1 VQVDMMRR
9 DDRASLPSVDRL
21 ISSPEGMLLTERYGR
36 TLLLEAMRGVLAE
49 QRTRLASEPGAR
61 CPADDVLAAA
71 CASRIAALLRPSL
84 RPVFNLSG
92 TVLHTNLGRA
102 LLPEAAVA
110 AAVAA
115 MARPVNLEYDVDGA
129 TRGER
134 DSHVETWLTRLTGA
148 EAAVVV
154 NNNAAAV
161 YLALYALARRR
172 EVLVSRGELVEIG
185 GSFRIP
191 DIMASAGC
199 KLREVGTTNRTHP
212 QDFARAIGKSTGAIM
227 KVHTSNYAIHGFTAS
242 VPESELAAIARQ
254 HALPFIHDLG
264 SGTLVNLEE
273 FGLPHEPT
281 PREAIVNGA
290 DVVTFSGDK
299 LLGGPQCGLIVGRR
313 ELIAKIRK
321 NPMKRALRIDKIRL
335 AALEAVLRLYASP
348 EKLSQ
353 YLPALRMLTRAQVEI
368 RIQAARILPMIAKAA
383 AGLATARIVDCVSQ
397 IGSGALPV
405 DTLPSAGIALT
416 PRGKRRSGAADALA
430 AAFRALPVPVIG
442 RLNEGELILDLRC
455 LGDEQEFVSQLHQL
469 ALPQGAP

>member
-1 VQVDMMRR
+1 
-9 DDRASLPSVDRL
+9 L
-21 ISSPEGMLLTERYGR
+21 IGSAEGMRLAERYGR
-36 TLLLEAMRGVLAE
+36 TLLLEAVRGVLAGE
-49 QRTRLASEPGAR
+49 RTRLASDPGAR
-61 CPADDVLAAA
+61 CPPDDVLAAA
-71 CASRIAALLRPSL
+71 CASRIEALLRPSL

-110 AAVAA
+110 AAVDA
-115 MARPVNLEYDVDGA
+115 MVRPVNLEYDVDDA
-129 TRGER
+129 ARGER
-134 DSHVETWLTRLTGA
+134 DSHVEAWLTRLTGA

-199 KLREVGTTNRTHP
+199 KLREVGTTNRTHL
-212 QDFARAIGKSTGAIM
+212 QDFVGAIGTGTGAIM
-227 KVHTSNYAIHGFTAS
+227 KVHTSNYAVQGFTAS

-254 HALPFIHDLG
+254 HAVPLINDLG

-281 PREAIVNGA
+281 PREAIANGA

-321 NPMKRALRIDKIRL
+321 NPMKRALRLDKVRL

-348 EKLSQ
+348 ERLTRD
-353 YLPALRMLTRAQVEI
+353 LPTLRMLTRPQVEI
-368 RIQAARILPMIAKAA
+368 RAQAAALMPKIAKAA
-383 AGLATARIVDCVSQ
+383 AGLATTRVVDCVSQ

-442 RLNEGELILDLRC
+442 RISEGDLILDLRC
-455 LGDEQEFVSQLHQL
+455 LSDEQAFVVQLQHL
-469 ALPQGAP
+469 ASPQGAP

>member
-1 VQVDMMRR
+1 MMKQG
-9 DDRASLPSVDRL
+9 DRASLPSVDRL
-21 ISSPEGMLLTERYGR
+21 INSSEGVQLAERYGR
-36 TLLLEAMRGVLAE
+36 TLLLEAVRGVLAE
-49 QRTRLASEPGAR
+49 QRTRLASDSGTR
-61 CPADDVLAAA
+61 CPADDVLAAT
-71 CASRIAALLRPSL
+71 CASRIEGLLRPSL

-110 AAVAA
+110 AAVDA
-115 MARPVNLEYDVDGA
+115 MARPVNLEYEVDGA
-129 TRGER
+129 ARGER
-134 DSHVETWLTRLTGA
+134 DSHVEAWLTRLTGA

-212 QDFARAIGKSTGAIM
+212 QDFVRAIGKSTGAIM
-227 KVHTSNYAIHGFTAS
+227 KVHTSNYAVHGFTAS

-254 HALPFIHDLG
+254 HAVPLINDLG

-313 ELIAKIRK
+313 DLIAKIRR

-335 AALEAVLRLYASP
+335 AALEAVLRLYARP
-348 EKLSQ
+348 ERLTRD
-353 YLPALRMLTRAQVEI
+353 LPTLHMLTRPQVEI
-368 RIQAARILPMIAKAA
+368 RTQAAGILPMIAKAT
-383 AGLATARIVDCVSQ
+383 AGLATTRIVDCMSQ

-442 RLNEGELILDLRC
+442 RISEGDLILDLRC
-455 LGDEQEFVSQLHQL
+455 LTDEHEFIVQLQHL
-469 ALPQGAP
+469 VLLHGAP